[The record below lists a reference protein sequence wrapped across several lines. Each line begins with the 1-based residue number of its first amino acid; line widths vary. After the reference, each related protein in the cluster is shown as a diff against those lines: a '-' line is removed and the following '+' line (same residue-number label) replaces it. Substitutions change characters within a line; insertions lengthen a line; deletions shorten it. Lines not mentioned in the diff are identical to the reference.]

1 MGDFKSLRAWQESR
15 RLAEL
20 SADAITRLPPHER
33 YALAPQWRRAAYS
46 VSLNLAEGTG
56 RRGPK
61 EFRRYLDFALG
72 SLHEIEAILELIEGL
87 GYLSAVELA
96 ALKVSRANCA
106 RMVFGLI
113 RMLKKRDG

>member
-1 MGDFKSLRAWQESR
+1 MGDFKDLRAWQESR

-20 SADAITRLPPHER
+20 SADAIAKLPPHER
-33 YALAPQWRRAAYS
+33 YALGPQWRRAAYS
-46 VSLNLAEGTG
+46 VTLNLAEGTG

-61 EFRRYLDFALG
+61 EFRRYLDFALA

-87 GYLSAVELA
+87 GYLPAVELET
-96 ALKVSRANCA
+96 LKVSRANAA

-113 RMLKKRDG
+113 RMLKNRGG